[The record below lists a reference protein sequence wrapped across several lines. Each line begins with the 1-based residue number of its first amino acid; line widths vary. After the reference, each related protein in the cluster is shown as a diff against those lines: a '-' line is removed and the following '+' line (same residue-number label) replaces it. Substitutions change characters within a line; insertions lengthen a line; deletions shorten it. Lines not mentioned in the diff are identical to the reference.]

1 MRDCLPVLVL
11 NSNGLIDF
19 YFPEIIRK
27 PTFSDNFRGMEVL
40 GFQSQENLAEL
51 LEL

>member
-27 PTFSDNFRGMEVL
+27 PTFSDNFMWNR
-40 GFQSQENLAEL
+40 S
-51 LEL
+51 